1 MFRSNFRWLS
11 IVAVVLIVSS
21 HVNADPCGM
30 VPPIYTGNVSPIARI
45 GLQKTYV
52 FHKDGMETFVIR
64 PGFTGNVDEFGMLIP
79 FPNPPA
85 LRKVPDDIFEHIS
98 KAVDPPEVVVDL
110 SVQRFNGRALA
121 MADGAVAESAM
132 TFKSV
137 TLDSVKVLKQEA
149 VGMYEVAVLAAGSP
163 KALKRW
169 MDQHKY
175 QYPKGMDDVTGDY
188 IKEGWCFV
196 AVKTK
201 VGNKGAVDPQ
211 PGQRQVKPN
220 LPQGSAF
227 DGHVQGMGFRF
238 KSEKLVVPMRL
249 SAFNEGDTR
258 NVVYLLTDSP
268 RKIRSIPEEYVRR
281 QISGQQLHDNLTKPL
296 PLRIIGGTEADI
308 PQYRRQNLAKE
319 RNPVP
324 HNGLAKQL
332 FASDLEAE
340 KTGNMSLEQEE
351 SEKELLR
358 IGEHFGLRGPDID
371 LDIRSALAESHKKT
385 EAAGLG
391 MLTGMTLTVVDGDF
405 PREVIAKE
413 NLTFAEYEMPAER
426 NTRELYEASKFA
438 PGGKKE
444 GVLQTGQ
451 IDWQRIDQQTARSH
465 YQMRGLLIGL
475 LGFSLIGICIT
486 CFGKRSATA
495 ATFLVLGLA
504 ASLASAAPMQDTE
517 LKTPDQMVE
526 QLKDKTTSDAAIV
539 AIVKYA
545 GQNQQQHDEIVNR
558 LGGVAKKDS
567 ELTRRGWAI
576 AAMAAVGGQLS
587 DEILLDIHADTKQ
600 EKLVRTLAAAARV
613 SSTRTTNG
621 LLEKAS
627 LIREFPA
634 LGRPIGMR
642 LVEKMSGDG
651 DIDAKKVIEVSNKVP
666 VLQSALAPMIMAFGP
681 AKIANVIYDAD
692 NNDQLRRSG
701 AAYMASLAGQGE
713 SEAVS
718 KVVLER
724 LRFDPQASEVPW
736 KGGALFVPGIKWE
749 KETATELVDNLVRW
763 HLWCDVKS
771 DTASQQQIHNNIRGV
786 GLSRVVGYQSP
797 RWRDTATTTWLITWR
812 EVIGKEKLEALLEQQ
827 GLEDNVKYRATLTQ
841 VAPRRGRRGGVRP
854 VPVRPAK

>member
-1 MFRSNFRWLS
+1 MFRSNFRWLA
-11 IVAVVLIVSS
+11 IVAVVLVVSS

-85 LRKVPDDIFEHIS
+85 LRKVPDDVFQHIS

-110 SVQRFNGRALA
+110 SVRPRVLMALA
-121 MADGAVAESAM
+121 DNAAVTAESGMAFGAVA
-132 TFKSV
+132 KNK
-137 TLDSVKVLKQEA
+137 VKVLKQEA

-163 KALKRW
+163 EALKRW
-169 MDQHKY
+169 MDEHNY
-175 QYPKGMDDVTGDY
+175 QYPKGMDSVTGDY

-201 VGNKGAVDPQ
+201 VGNKGAVDPK
-211 PGQRQVKPN
+211 PGQRKVAPN
-220 LPQGSAF
+220 LPKGSAF

-249 SAFNEGDTR
+249 SAFNKGEMR

-281 QISGQQLHDNLTKPL
+281 QVSGQQLYDNLTKPL

-332 FASDLEAE
+332 FASDLEAV

-371 LDIRSALAESHKKT
+371 VDIRDALAESHKKT
-385 EAAGLG
+385 EEAGLG
-391 MLTGMTLTVVDGDF
+391 MLAGMTMTVVDGDF
-405 PREVIAKE
+405 PREVVAKE
-413 NLTFAEYEMPAER
+413 NLTFAEYQMPAER
-426 NTRELYEASKFA
+426 NTRELYEATKFA
-438 PGGKKE
+438 PGGKKK
-444 GVLQTGQ
+444 GVLKTGQ
-451 IDWQRIDQQTARSH
+451 INWQKVDQQTVRSH

-475 LGFSLIGICIT
+475 LGFSLIGVCIT

-495 ATFLVLGLA
+495 ATFLVIGLA
-504 ASLASAAPMQDTE
+504 ASLASATPMQDTE
-517 LKTPDQMVE
+517 LKTPDQMIA
-526 QLKDKTTSDAAIV
+526 QLKDKTTCDAAIA

-545 GQNQQQHDEIVNR
+545 GESEKQHDEIVKR
-558 LGGVAKKDS
+558 LGNVARKDS

-576 AAMAAVGGQLS
+576 AAMASVGGQLS
-587 DEILLDIHADTKQ
+587 DEILLDIHADSKQ

-621 LLEKAS
+621 LLEKAT

-651 DIDAKKVIEVSNKVP
+651 DIDAEKVIEVSNKVP

-681 AKIANVIYDAD
+681 TKIANVIYEAP
-692 NNDQLRRSG
+692 NDQLRRSG

-713 SEAVS
+713 AEAVS
-718 KVVLER
+718 EEVLKR
-724 LRFDPQASEVPW
+724 LKFDSQASEVPW
-736 KGGALFVPGIKWE
+736 KGGALFVPGIQWG
-749 KETATELVDNLVRW
+749 KEEATELVDNLIRW
-763 HLWCDVKS
+763 HLWCDIKS
-771 DTASQQQIHNNIRGV
+771 DAASQQQIHNNIRGV
-786 GLSRVVGYQSP
+786 GLSRVVGYQNP
-797 RWRDTATTTWLITWR
+797 GWRDVSTETWLTTWRQI
-812 EVIGKEKLEALLEQQ
+812 IGKENLEELLEEQ
-827 GLEDNVKYRATLTQ
+827 GVEDNAKYRAALTQ
-841 VAPRRGRRGGVRP
+841 ELQPRGGRGGRRNPVPRGR
-854 VPVRPAK
+854 